1 MNFCCNV
8 VVNKIYLYLH
18 NIYICF
24 INFRIQDFINTC
36 FVILGKL
43 ILELMDHSDMVSFLT
58 FSPVGNLVLLSASYD
73 GTLKVWDL
81 HEDGNMFQTLKMNN
95 KPIYS
100 CCWSPDA
107 KTLVSVGM
115 CKLVSVLIK
124 FAINYYFY
132 IRFV

>member
-1 MNFCCNV
+1 MNICFKIV
-8 VVNKIYLYLH
+8 VGPMYLYLH
-18 NIYICF
+18 NIYPSC
-24 INFRIQDFINTC
+24 INFRIQEFINAC
-36 FVILGKL
+36 FLISGKL

-115 CKLVSVLIK
+115 CKLVSALLL
-124 FAINYYFY
+124 
-132 IRFV
+132 